1 MQLNALRIEEWR
13 KIQDLMTRLREVRSQ
28 INRDTDSSDYVDSF
42 RSVQDTSFN
51 LFGTF
56 YDLQISAPYANF
68 ISSLGDVQEAIY
80 DRLKVA
86 GSTQLMKN
94 QAMKEFIEDLMKD
107 TPWEEIPQDLRDQ
120 YEEIRNS
127 LDEHLDG
134 PLAEPPV
141 AYSAQAAT
149 DRLLT
154 TLDQSIDILN
164 DLHKDYRE
172 IIGANG
178 RITKAKERKFWETA
192 RVVMA
197 RDEAKDRQ

>member
-13 KIQDLMTRLREVRSQ
+13 KIQDLMTRLRDVRSQ
-28 INRDTDSSDYVDSF
+28 INRDNDSRGYIDSF
-42 RSVQDTSFN
+42 NSVRDTSFN
-51 LFGTF
+51 LYGTF
-56 YDLQISAPYANF
+56 YDLPISAPYANY
-68 ISSLGDVQEAIY
+68 ISSLGDVHEAIY
-80 DRLKVA
+80 DRIKVA

-107 TPWEEIPQDLRDQ
+107 TPWEEVPQDLREQ

-127 LDEHLDG
+127 LEEDLDG

-141 AYSAQAAT
+141 AHSAQAAT

-154 TLDQSIDILN
+154 ALDQSIDILY

-178 RITKAKERKFWETA
+178 RISRAKDRKFREIA
-192 RVVMA
+192 HVVMA